1 MSNTNLPF
9 QSEII
14 YEAIITTYDQQ
25 NQPNAAPMGF
35 SITKEKQV
43 IIRPFKESDTYKNL
57 RHQKKCVVNITNDPD
72 LFVKSTLFQ
81 DLLTDEFYINS
92 KIINAP
98 ILKAC
103 KGNHIALKVIKE
115 KREEERGIFYCE
127 IIKVELS
134 RESIQPHTRAFSSLI
149 EILIHTT
156 RVIHFSKTSG
166 PHDPKVKQLR
176 EFIEHH
182 SQIISRVTNKDS
194 QFQKYLVK
202 IQEKISQEVRE

>member
-14 YEAIITTYDQQ
+14 YEAIVTTYDQQ

-57 RHQKKCVVNITNDPD
+57 QHQKKCIVNITNDPD

-81 DLLTDEFYINS
+81 NLLTDEFYIIS
-92 KIINAP
+92 KTISAP

-103 KGNHIALKVIKE
+103 KGNYIALKVNKE
-115 KREEERGIFYCE
+115 IEEEERGTFYCE

-149 EILIHTT
+149 EILIHST

-166 PHDPKVKQLR
+166 PLDPKVKQLR

-182 SQIISRVTNKDS
+182 SQIIFRVTNKDS
-194 QFQKYLVK
+194 QFQKYVEK
-202 IQEKISQEVRE
+202 IQEKITQEVRE

>member
-1 MSNTNLPF
+1 MSITTLPF

-14 YEAIITTYDQQ
+14 YEVIITTYDQQ

-35 SITKEKQV
+35 TITKEKQV

-57 RHQKKCVVNITNDPD
+57 QHQKACIVNITNDPD

-81 DLLTDEFYINS
+81 DLLTDDFYNKS
-92 KIINAP
+92 KMINAP

-103 KGNHIALKVIKE
+103 KGNHIVLKVANE
-115 KREEERGIFYCE
+115 TEEEERGIFYCD
-127 IIKVELS
+127 IINAELCK
-134 RESIQPHTRAFSSLI
+134 ENVQPHTRAFSSLI

-156 RVIHFSKTSG
+156 RVIHFSRIKRPNDSN
-166 PHDPKVKQLR
+166 VKQLR
-176 EFIEHH
+176 ELIKHH

-194 QFQKYLVK
+194 QFQKYVEK
-202 IQEKISQEVRE
+202 ILAKISQEVGD